1 MSNNK
6 QERIVCAAIK
16 MRWVGALNLKHC
28 ELLCGI
34 NHTQIR
40 RSMFYQ
46 EKKCGEW
53 QESFFHEKGF
63 MTSKGRFVDPKN
75 AMKIAINANQ
85 IAALVEAEKECWDEW
100 IGLRIIPSIIAAPI
114 LPKHTKF
121 YELKKA
127 YMSRGLMPE
136 DLY

>member
-1 MSNNK
+1 MSGNK
-6 QERIVCAAIK
+6 REQIVCAAIK

-63 MTSKGRFVDPKN
+63 MTNKGRFVDPKN
-75 AMKIAINANQ
+75 AMKLAINANQ
-85 IAALVEAEKECWDEW
+85 IAALVEAEEEW
-100 IGLRIIPSIIAAPI
+100 IEERSRLRIIPSIITASI
-114 LPKHTKF
+114 LPKYIKF

-127 YMSRGLMPE
+127 YMSRDLMPE

>member
-1 MSNNK
+1 MASLREK
-6 QERIVCAAIK
+6 QEQIVCAAIE

-28 ELLCGI
+28 EVLCGI

-53 QESFFHEKGF
+53 QESFTHKKGF
-63 MTSKGRFVDPKN
+63 MTNKGRFVDQIE
-75 AMKIAINANQ
+75 AADIALSADQLPEVNK
-85 IAALVEAEKECWDEW
+85 LWDLFAEKRREKDRSGVQEM
-100 IGLRIIPSIIAAPI
+100 IYNKTSKI
-114 LPKHTKF
+114 L
-121 YELKKA
+121 EVGV
-127 YMSRGLMPE
+127 RPE